1 MQNDASGSTTAG
13 RPLLPVKMLTLSGVR
28 LHNLRNV
35 TVQLPLGVM
44 VGVCGVSG
52 SGKSSLISDTLVP
65 KLKEL
70 LKAKC
75 VTGDGEEDSANEMME
90 RLIKDMAERQG
101 VTERLK
107 AENQLR
113 WVGMMN
119 NIRSAAEEMVLN
131 DLIYA

>member
-1 MQNDASGSTTAG
+1 MAT
-13 RPLLPVKMLTLSGVR
+13 
-28 LHNLRNV
+28 
-35 TVQLPLGVM
+35 
-44 VGVCGVSG
+44 
-52 SGKSSLISDTLVP
+52 
-65 KLKEL
+65 
-70 LKAKC
+70 
-75 VTGDGEEDSANEMME
+75 
-90 RLIKDMAERQG
+90 IKDMAERQG